1 MGELKAWNNFWIN
14 LIINRNLYLN
24 LQLLWNKLWIWH
36 LSNFY
41 CNSKWALWLDPE
53 QYKSCY
59 KPDES
64 KFRKSFKPEEQ
75 KFRDWWERNSSVR
88 MSDFLYFCYLVKQH
102 GVWLR
107 KIILSRQ
114 RNLLCFLAFCFL
126 TLSFIDFFRYHFIL
140 FSNIFLFD
148 WVVQSLDYEK
158 WLWNSDF

>member
-1 MGELKAWNNFWIN
+1 M
-14 LIINRNLYLN
+14 YLN

-102 GVWLR
+102 GAWLR

-114 RNLLCFLAFCFL
+114 RNLLCFL
-126 TLSFIDFFRYHFIL
+126 
-140 FSNIFLFD
+140 LFD
-148 WVVQSLDYEK
+148 AIIYRLLQISFYFVFQYVFIWLSSAVS
-158 WLWNSDF
+158 WLWKMIMELWFLINNYLCRT